1 MAVTVNSHQH
11 FWSLADPFFCWPTPD
26 LGSIY
31 RDFGPSEL
39 RPHLEAADV
48 SCTVLVQVAP
58 VTAETDRLLDIASG
72 TDFVGGVV
80 GWIDLEGDGWYR
92 RTGTF
97 LCKTEIR
104 RYPPTLQSIPDASS
118 MLQPNLSA
126 GLDAIDQL
134 GLTFDALVQPRHL
147 DELCAFADRYAGLR
161 IVVDH
166 GAKPAIRD
174 GKAGFDVWAPKIANC
189 LAKRS
194 NVWCKLSGLLTE
206 AGSRKGVGDLSP
218 YLDHMLRIFG
228 PERLM
233 WGSDWPVV
241 ELAGTYEIWID
252 MARASLDHLSDHER
266 ELIFGKVAQEFY
278 RLSPR
283 EGR

>member
-1 MAVTVNSHQH
+1 
-11 FWSLADPFFCWPTPD
+11 
-26 LGSIY
+26 
-31 RDFGPSEL
+31 
-39 RPHLEAADV
+39 
-48 SCTVLVQVAP
+48 
-58 VTAETDRLLDIASG
+58 
-72 TDFVGGVV
+72 
-80 GWIDLEGDGWYR
+80 
-92 RTGTF
+92 
-97 LCKTEIR
+97 
-104 RYPPTLQSIPDASS
+104 

-134 GLTFDALVQPRHL
+134 SLTFDALVQPRHL
-147 DELCAFADRYAGLR
+147 DELCAFADPYAGLR

-174 GKAGFDVWAPKIANC
+174 GKAGFDVWAPKIAM

>member
-1 MAVTVNSHQH
+1 MAVTVDLHQH

-31 RDFGPSEL
+31 KDFGPNEL

-80 GWIDLEGDGWYR
+80 GWIDLEEDECIEDLERLSANGKFVG
-92 RTGTF
+92 
-97 LCKTEIR
+97 IR
-104 RYPPTLQSIPDASS
+104 PMLQSIPDPSW
-118 MLQPNLSA
+118 MLQPSLSA
-126 GLDAIDQL
+126 GLGALEHL

-147 DELCAFADRYAGLR
+147 DALCAFADRYAGLR

-174 GKAGFDVWAPKIANC
+174 GKTGFDVWAPKIAM

-206 AGSRKGVGDLSP
+206 AGSRKGPRDLSP
-218 YLDHMLRIFG
+218 YLDHLLRV
-228 PERLM
+228 L
-233 WGSDWPVV
+233 
-241 ELAGTYEIWID
+241 
-252 MARASLDHLSDHER
+252 
-266 ELIFGKVAQEFY
+266 
-278 RLSPR
+278 
-283 EGR
+283 GRSG